1 MALLRKRPAAAAL
14 AAAVA
19 ALSLAACSS
28 GKEETPSTNGGDSG
42 KIKIYYMQKQATQPY
57 FLGEAEG
64 AKKKAAELGVDL
76 VMVDLGNDTSK
87 TLSSVETAISQKAKG
102 IIIVVPDP
110 SVGPAVVTAA
120 KNANIHLLTSDD
132 QICVDN
138 PKPGECP
145 PEKIVPRIGFSG
157 KQMGEEVG
165 KKAAEL
171 FKAANWKPEETRII
185 AAWKQDVTVCTDRVD
200 AALPAFKAAGGPDI
214 QVIKVGTDNTPPDA
228 QNKVAATVTANK
240 AVKNWIIW
248 GCNDE
253 NVVGGVTALE
263 NAGYSADNIIGV
275 GINGD
280 YACKAWSAGKKTG
293 TRASL
298 WLAGNEVGAL
308 AVQSMYDKIKNNKE
322 FQREAYAK
330 TTMVTPDTYKTA
342 GLTCS

>member
-1 MALLRKRPAAAAL
+1 MALLNRRPAAAAL
-14 AAAVA
+14 AAAVV

-28 GKEETPSTNGGDSG
+28 GKEETPSGSNDSG

-87 TLSSVETAISQKAKG
+87 TLSSIETAISQKAKG

-120 KNANIHLLTSDD
+120 KNAKIELLTSDD
-132 QICVDN
+132 QICVDK
-138 PKPGECP
+138 PKPAECP
-145 PEKIVPRIGFSG
+145 PDKIVPRIGFSG
-157 KQMGEEVG
+157 KQMGTEVG

-171 FKAANWKPEETRII
+171 YKAANWKPEETKII

-200 AALPAFKAAGGPDI
+200 AALPAFKAAGGPDLE
-214 QVIKVGTDNTPPDA
+214 VIKVGTDNTPPDA

-240 AVKNWIIW
+240 NVKNWIIW

-263 NAGYSADNIIGV
+263 NAGYAPDNIIGV

-280 YACKAWSAGKKTG
+280 YACKAWGAGKKTG
-293 TRASL
+293 TKASL

-308 AVQSMYDKIKNNKE
+308 AVQSMYDKIKNGKE
-322 FQREAYAK
+322 FEREAYAK
-330 TTMVTPDTYKTA
+330 TTMVTPDTYKSA
-342 GLTCS
+342 GLACA

>member
-1 MALLRKRPAAAAL
+1 MALLQKRSAAMVL
-14 AAAVA
+14 AGLLVS
-19 ALSLAACSS
+19 SLAACQS
-28 GKEETPSTNGGDSG
+28 GKETPPGGGDNSG
-42 KIKIYYMQKQATQPY
+42 PIKIYYMQKQATQPY

-64 AKKKAAELGVDL
+64 AKKKATELGIEL
-76 VMVDLGNDTSK
+76 TMVDLGNDTSK
-87 TLSSVETAISQKAKG
+87 TLSSIEAAIAQKAKG

-120 KNANIHLLTSDD
+120 KNANIPLLTSDD

-138 PKPGECP
+138 PKPADCAP
-145 PEKIVPRIGFSG
+145 DKIVPRIGFSG

-171 FKAANWKPEETRII
+171 YKAANWKPEETRII

-214 QVIKVGTDNTPPDA
+214 QVIKVGTDNTPADA
-228 QNKVAATVTANK
+228 QTKVAATVTANK
-240 AVKNWIIW
+240 TVKNWIIW

-253 NVVGGVTALE
+253 NVVGGVNALQL
-263 NAGYSADNIIGV
+263 NGYTPDSIIGV

-280 YACKAWSAGKKTG
+280 YACKAWSAGQKTG
-293 TRASL
+293 TKASL

-308 AVQSMYDKIKNNKE
+308 AVQSMYEKIKNNKD
-322 FQREAYAK
+322 FVREAYAK
-330 TTMVTPDTYKTA
+330 TTMVTPENYQAA
-342 GLTCS
+342 GLKCS